1 MLYEDLFLLP
11 LGLEGNVLE
20 TLSSVLLSKG
30 GGVVGSVEDGA
41 TQPEVEAVPLVAANC
56 RNTSRLTGS
65 AGRDSKGQ
73 AKRATW
79 LPRHLVR
86 DADAVGDSK

>member
-11 LGLEGNVLE
+11 LGLEGNFLE
-20 TLSSVLLSKG
+20 ALSSVLLSKG
-30 GGVVGSVEDGA
+30 GGVVGSVVDGA

-56 RNTSRLTGS
+56 LNTSRLTGS
-65 AGRDSKGQ
+65 AGRDSKGR
-73 AKRATW
+73 AKQATW